1 MLFFPVLVLLE
12 STAALSDDEKEI
24 KELQEKIKEELEE
37 IKKLR
42 AQAKVAI
49 DRFIEDKIIMKIVQ
63 PAQLP
68 HAWVD
73 KNFYL
78 ISYDDKSNIMRIVY
92 MYYAVKKNGILKKN
106 TILVIKDGYTG
117 KRIGSYDERGLI
129 LK

>member
-1 MLFFPVLVLLE
+1 LFFPVLVLLE

-24 KELQEKIKEELEE
+24 KELQKEIKQGLEE
-37 IKKLR
+37 IKELR

-49 DRFIEDKIIMKIVQ
+49 DRFIEDKVIMKIVQ

-78 ISYDDKSNIMRIVY
+78 ISYDNKSKIMHIVY
-92 MYYAVKKNGILKKN
+92 LYYAVDKNG
-106 TILVIKDGYTG
+106 ILVIKDGYTG
-117 KRIGSYDERGLI
+117 KRIGTYDERGLI